1 MFVELLDVYQPRAHL
16 IFESPN
22 GEQIHESEL
31 KHTD

>member
-1 MFVELLDVYQPRAHL
+1 MFVELLDVYQRRAHL
-16 IFESPN
+16 ISEPPN